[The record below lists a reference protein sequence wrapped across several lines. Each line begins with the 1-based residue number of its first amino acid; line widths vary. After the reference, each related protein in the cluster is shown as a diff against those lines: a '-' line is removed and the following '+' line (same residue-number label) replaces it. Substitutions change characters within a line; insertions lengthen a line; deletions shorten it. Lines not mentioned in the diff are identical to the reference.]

1 MIGVTVSPFGIWGS
15 RDDILY
21 ADNRTATPNST
32 GALFQLDYTRWG
44 TDISPLGPRFNVR
57 IGMQYTV
64 YTRFDGAGRNYDG
77 LGHEPPTMIPSASSP
92 GLNSS
97 DVAVQKSGRSALGK
111 PIHSPG

>member
-32 GALFQLDYTRWG
+32 GALFQLDYTPWG

-77 LGHEPPTMIPSASSP
+77 LGHDASDNDSFR
-92 GLNSS
+92 LFTWFEF
-97 DVAVQKSGRSALGK
+97 
-111 PIHSPG
+111 